1 MKKNF
6 TAILKSMTA
15 GATAILL
22 CVLAVMPSFAFGV
35 SPYPGSRA
43 YGAAPLAKSSVLQL
57 ESLRVDVDVD
67 LPPEPKRQDST
78 ESVWK
83 HYSVVGSTYALYN
96 PTDERV
102 CEVMAIPLCKEPDYT
117 SGDEPLEAVLPY
129 EGAYSITFKGQSVEA
144 GVRHTLAKYPQ
155 RDDTREPMWTGAYD
169 EETLPAQV
177 YLTDEMFYPE
187 QTVTVYT
194 YQVSNPD
201 GCSPVDFR
209 LNAKNYPYDKAAC
222 VYVESGGRSGGK
234 LTSHAGKHGETFE
247 VYVIGKDIGTL
258 SWEVDPW
265 EGAES
270 DPGNVTVGFE
280 GKRQI
285 TFKDLAMQYYDAAY
299 GVSEMDWYN
308 AVYTYFVDGYTNSSG
323 AIPNTLRSHNVYEYL
338 QGWLIFEITLE
349 PGERAELVTLTP
361 AYPDIMNWYAPCVY
375 EYGYDIEGL
384 ARFASVGSVELH
396 VHTPG
401 YATVDASSYGSDYS
415 IPKGEYKLIIDHPD
429 PSEEMIL
436 FSVCKTKIPF
446 NWIGDTLYSGLGLLL
461 LVLIVLLALFVLAII
476 GLVKLIRAAILHARV
491 KKLIKTQP
499 NDPPSDPEA
508 D

>member
-6 TAILKSMTA
+6 RAIIKSMTA

-83 HYSVVGSTYALYN
+83 HYSVVGSTYTLYN

-102 CEVMAIPLCKEPDYT
+102 CEVMAIPLCKEPDYS

-129 EGAYSITFKGQSVEA
+129 EGAYSITFKGQSIA
-144 GVRHTLAKYPQ
+144 PTVRHTLSKYPQ
-155 RDDTREPMWTGAYD
+155 RDDTHEPMWSGAYD
-169 EETLPAQV
+169 DQTLPAQA

-187 QTVTVYT
+187 QTVTVHT
-194 YQVSNPD
+194 YKVSNPD
-201 GCSPVDFR
+201 GCKSTDF
-209 LNAKNYPYDKAAC
+209 LLTAKDYPYVDVQATC
-222 VYVESGGRSGGK
+222 VYVDSGAWSSGK
-234 LTSHAGKHGETFE
+234 LLTYAREHGETFE
-247 VYVIGKDIGTL
+247 VYVIGQDIDAL
-258 SWEVDPW
+258 SWEAEPW

-270 DPGNVTVGFE
+270 DPGNVTVAFE

-285 TFKDLAMQYYDAAY
+285 TFEDLAMQYYDAAY

-308 AVYTYFVDGYTNSSG
+308 AVYLYFADNGLHF
-323 AIPNTLRSHNVYEYL
+323 ALRSHNVYEYL

-349 PGERAELVTLTP
+349 AGERAELVTLTP

-375 EYGYDIEGL
+375 EYAYDIEGL
-384 ARFASVGSVELH
+384 DRFASVGRVELH

-401 YATVDASSYGSDYS
+401 YATVDASSYGSDYT
-415 IPKGEYKLIIDHPD
+415 IPKGEYKLIIDHPY

-476 GLVKLIRAAILHARV
+476 GLIKLIRAAILHARV

>member
-35 SPYPGSRA
+35 FPYPGSRA

-102 CEVMAIPLCKEPDYT
+102 CEVMAIPLCMEPDYT

-144 GVRHTLAKYPQ
+144 GVRHTLSKYPQ
-155 RDDTREPMWTGAYD
+155 RDDTHEPMWSGAYD
-169 EETLPAQV
+169 DQTLPAQE
-177 YLTDEMFYPE
+177 YLTDALYYPE
-187 QTVTVYT
+187 QTVTVHT
-194 YQVSNPD
+194 YKVSNPD
-201 GCSPVDFR
+201 GCSPLDF
-209 LNAKNYPYDKAAC
+209 LLCTKDYPYVDVQATR
-222 VYVESGGRSGGK
+222 VYVQRGGRSGGE
-234 LTSHAGKHGETFE
+234 LISYAGEHEETFE
-247 VYVIGKDIGTL
+247 VYVIGRDIGAL

-270 DPGNVTVGFE
+270 DLSNVTVAFE

-308 AVYTYFVDGYTNSSG
+308 AVYLYFADNGLHS
-323 AIPNTLRSHNVYEYL
+323 ALRSHNVYEYL

-349 PGERAELVTLTP
+349 AGERAELVTLTP
-361 AYPDIMNWYAPCVY
+361 AYPDLMNWYAPCVY
-375 EYGYDIEGL
+375 EYAYDIEGL
-384 ARFASVGSVELH
+384 GRFASVGRIELH

-401 YATVDASSYGSDYS
+401 YATVDASSYGSDYT
-415 IPKGEYKLIIDHPD
+415 IPKGEYQLIIDHPY

-476 GLVKLIRAAILHARV
+476 GLVKLIRAAILHARI